1 MLILIKGAGDIATGI
16 AVRLKNSGMQVV
28 MTEIAIPT
36 TVRRSVAFSRAVYE
50 GSAVVENITAK
61 LVLDFAQIPAVL
73 QRDEIPVLID
83 PRCEVLKSIHFD
95 AVVDSILAKKNL
107 SPDPTQAP
115 VVIGVGPGFSVP
127 QDCHC
132 VIETQRGHDLGRCI
146 YQGCAAKNTGIPGE
160 IGGYTVERLLR
171 APCDGIFHPILAI
184 GDIVKA
190 GQTVAMVDDQPVTA
204 QIDGIVRGLLQD
216 NVPVKAGMKSG
227 DIDPRGCYEHCFTVS
242 DKARAVG
249 GGVLEAI
256 LHLGLQ
262 NR

>member
-50 GSAVVENITAK
+50 GSAVVENITAG

-107 SPDPTQAP
+107 STDPTQAP

-127 QDCHC
+127 RDCHC

-184 GDIVKA
+184 GDAVKA
-190 GQTVAMVDDQPVTA
+190 GQTVALVDDQPVTA

>member
-16 AVRLKNSGMQVV
+16 AVRLKNAGIQVV

-73 QRDEIPVLID
+73 QQDEIPVLID

-107 SPDPTQAP
+107 STDPTQAP
-115 VVIGVGPGFSVP
+115 MVIGVGPGFSVP

-204 QIDGIVRGLLQD
+204 QINGIVRGLLQD

>member
-107 SPDPTQAP
+107 STDPTQAP

-184 GDIVKA
+184 GDAVKA
-190 GQTVAMVDDQPVTA
+190 GQTVALVDDQPVTA

>member
-16 AVRLKNSGMQVV
+16 AVRLKNAGMQVV

-61 LVLDFAQIPAVL
+61 LVLDFAQIPAIL
-73 QRDEIPVLID
+73 QRDEISVLID

-107 SPDPTQAP
+107 STDPTQAP

-204 QIDGIVRGLLQD
+204 QINGIVRGLLQD

>member
-16 AVRLKNSGMQVV
+16 AVRLKNAGMQVV

-50 GSAVVENITAK
+50 GSAIVENITAR

-73 QRDEIPVLID
+73 QQDEIPVLID

-107 SPDPTQAP
+107 STDSTQAP

-132 VIETQRGHDLGRCI
+132 VIETQRGHDLGCCI

-204 QIDGIVRGLLQD
+204 QINGIVRGLLQD

>member
-50 GSAVVENITAK
+50 GSAVVENITAR

-83 PRCEVLKSIHFD
+83 PRCKVLKSIDFD
-95 AVVDSILAKKNL
+95 VVVDSILSKKNL
-107 SPDPTQAP
+107 STDPTQAP

-184 GDIVKA
+184 GDIVKV
-190 GQTVAMVDDQPVTA
+190 GQTVAMVNDQPVTA

>member
-50 GSAVVENITAK
+50 GSAVVENITAR

-83 PRCEVLKSIHFD
+83 PRCKVLKSIDFD
-95 AVVDSILAKKNL
+95 VVVDSILAKKNL
-107 SPDPTQAP
+107 STDPTQAP

-184 GDIVKA
+184 GDIVKV
-190 GQTVAMVDDQPVTA
+190 GQTVAMVNDQPVTA

>member
-16 AVRLKNSGMQVV
+16 AVRLKNAGMQVV

-50 GSAVVENITAK
+50 GSAVVENITARP
-61 LVLDFAQIPAVL
+61 VLDFAQIPAVL
-73 QRDEIPVLID
+73 QQDEIPVLID

-107 SPDPTQAP
+107 STDPTQAS

-184 GDIVKA
+184 GDAVKA

>member
-16 AVRLKNSGMQVV
+16 AVRLKNAGMQVV

-50 GSAVVENITAK
+50 GSAVVENITAR

-73 QRDEIPVLID
+73 QQDEIPVLID

-107 SPDPTQAP
+107 STNPTQAP

-204 QIDGIVRGLLQD
+204 QINGIVRGLLQD

>member
-16 AVRLKNSGMQVV
+16 AVRLKNAGMQVV

-50 GSAVVENITAK
+50 GSAVVENITAR

-73 QRDEIPVLID
+73 QQDEIPLLID

-95 AVVDSILAKKNL
+95 VVVDSILAKKNL
-107 SPDPTQAP
+107 STDPTQAP
-115 VVIGVGPGFSVP
+115 VVIGVGPGFFVP

-184 GDIVKA
+184 GDAVKA
-190 GQTVAMVDDQPVTA
+190 GQTVALVDDQPVTA

>member
-16 AVRLKNSGMQVV
+16 AVRLKNAGMQVV

-95 AVVDSILAKKNL
+95 AVIDSILAKKNL
-107 SPDPTQAP
+107 STDPTQAP

-184 GDIVKA
+184 GDAVKA
-190 GQTVAMVDDQPVTA
+190 GQTVALVDDQPVTA

>member
-16 AVRLKNSGMQVV
+16 AVRLKNAGMQVV

-36 TVRRSVAFSRAVYE
+36 TVRSVAFSRAVYE

-73 QRDEIPVLID
+73 QQDEIPVLID

-107 SPDPTQAP
+107 STDPTQAP

>member
-16 AVRLKNSGMQVV
+16 AVRLKNAGMQVV

-73 QRDEIPVLID
+73 QQDEIPVLID

-107 SPDPTQAP
+107 STDPTQAP

-184 GDIVKA
+184 GDAVKA

>member
-1 MLILIKGAGDIATGI
+1 M
-16 AVRLKNSGMQVV
+16 
-28 MTEIAIPT
+28 
-36 TVRRSVAFSRAVYE
+36 
-50 GSAVVENITAK
+50 
-61 LVLDFAQIPAVL
+61 
-73 QRDEIPVLID
+73 
-83 PRCEVLKSIHFD
+83 
-95 AVVDSILAKKNL
+95 
-107 SPDPTQAP
+107 
-115 VVIGVGPGFSVP
+115 
-127 QDCHC
+127 
-132 VIETQRGHDLGRCI
+132 TQRGHDLGRCI

-184 GDIVKA
+184 GDAVKA
-190 GQTVAMVDDQPVTA
+190 GQTVALVDDQPVTA

>member
-16 AVRLKNSGMQVV
+16 AVRLKNAGMQVV

-61 LVLDFAQIPAVL
+61 LVLDFAQIPAIL

-107 SPDPTQAP
+107 STDPTQAP

-190 GQTVAMVDDQPVTA
+190 GQTVALVDDQPVTA

>member
-16 AVRLKNSGMQVV
+16 AVRLKNVGMQVV

-50 GSAVVENITAK
+50 GSAVVENITAR

-107 SPDPTQAP
+107 STDPTQAP

-184 GDIVKA
+184 GDAVKS
-190 GQTVAMVDDQPVTA
+190 GQIVAMVDDQPVTA

-216 NVPVKAGMKSG
+216 NVPVKTGMKSG

>member
-16 AVRLKNSGMQVV
+16 AVRLKNAGMQVV

-73 QRDEIPVLID
+73 QQDEIPVLID

-107 SPDPTQAP
+107 STDPTQAP

-160 IGGYTVERLLR
+160 IGGYTIERLLR

-184 GDIVKA
+184 GDAVKA
-190 GQTVAMVDDQPVTA
+190 GQTVALVDDQPVTA

>member
-16 AVRLKNSGMQVV
+16 AVRLKNAGMQVV

-73 QRDEIPVLID
+73 QQDEIPVLID

-107 SPDPTQAP
+107 STDPTQAP

>member
-16 AVRLKNSGMQVV
+16 AVRLKNAGMQVV

-50 GSAVVENITAK
+50 GSAVVENITAR

-107 SPDPTQAP
+107 STDPTQAP

-184 GDIVKA
+184 GEAVKA
-190 GQTVAMVDDQPVTA
+190 GQTVAIVDDQPVTA

>member
-16 AVRLKNSGMQVV
+16 AVRLKNAGMQVV

-50 GSAVVENITAK
+50 GSAVVENITAR

-107 SPDPTQAP
+107 STDPTQAP

-184 GDIVKA
+184 GDAVKA
-190 GQTVAMVDDQPVTA
+190 RQTVAMVDDQPVTA
-204 QIDGIVRGLLQD
+204 QINGIVRGLLQD

>member
-16 AVRLKNSGMQVV
+16 AVRLKNAGMQVV

-36 TVRRSVAFSRAVYE
+36 TVRRSVAFSRAVYK
-50 GSAVVENITAK
+50 GSAVVENITAR

-73 QRDEIPVLID
+73 QQDDIPVLID

-107 SPDPTQAP
+107 STDPTQAP

-216 NVPVKAGMKSG
+216 NVPVKTGMKSG

>member
-16 AVRLKNSGMQVV
+16 AVRLKNAGMQVV

-50 GSAVVENITAK
+50 GIAVVENITAR

-107 SPDPTQAP
+107 STDPTQAP
-115 VVIGVGPGFSVP
+115 MVIGVGPGFSVP

-184 GDIVKA
+184 GDAVKA

-216 NVPVKAGMKSG
+216 NVPVKTGMKSG

>member
-16 AVRLKNSGMQVV
+16 AVRLKNAGMQVV

-61 LVLDFAQIPAVL
+61 LVLDFAQIPAIL

-107 SPDPTQAP
+107 STDPTQAP

-184 GDIVKA
+184 GDAVKA

-249 GGVLEAI
+249 GGALEAI

>member
-16 AVRLKNSGMQVV
+16 AVRLKNAGMQVV

-50 GSAVVENITAK
+50 GSAVVENITAR
-61 LVLDFAQIPAVL
+61 LVLDFTQIPAVL

-95 AVVDSILAKKNL
+95 TVVDSILAKKNL
-107 SPDPTQAP
+107 STAPTQAP

-171 APCDGIFHPILAI
+171 APCDGIFHPILVI

-204 QIDGIVRGLLQD
+204 QINGIVRGLLQD

>member
-73 QRDEIPVLID
+73 QQDEIPVLID

-107 SPDPTQAP
+107 STDPTQAP

-160 IGGYTVERLLR
+160 IGGYPALTMSSVCCVL
-171 APCDGIFHPILAI
+171 
-184 GDIVKA
+184 
-190 GQTVAMVDDQPVTA
+190 PVTESSI
-204 QIDGIVRGLLQD
+204 QFLQSATLS
-216 NVPVKAGMKSG
+216 KQ
-227 DIDPRGCYEHCFTVS
+227 
-242 DKARAVG
+242 DKPLRWSMTS
-249 GGVLEAI
+249 
-256 LHLGLQ
+256 
-262 NR
+262 R

>member
-16 AVRLKNSGMQVV
+16 AVRLKNAGMQVV

-50 GSAVVENITAK
+50 GSAVVENITAR

-73 QRDEIPVLID
+73 QQDEIPVLID

-107 SPDPTQAP
+107 STDPTQAP

-184 GDIVKA
+184 GDAVKA
-190 GQTVAMVDDQPVTA
+190 GQTVALVDDQPVTA

>member
-16 AVRLKNSGMQVV
+16 AVRLKNAGMQVV

-50 GSAVVENITAK
+50 GSAVVENITAR
-61 LVLDFAQIPAVL
+61 LVLDFTQIPAVL

-95 AVVDSILAKKNL
+95 TVVDSILAKKNL
-107 SPDPTQAP
+107 STAPTQAP

-171 APCDGIFHPILAI
+171 APCDGIFHPILVI

>member
-16 AVRLKNSGMQVV
+16 AVRLKNAGMQVV

-50 GSAVVENITAK
+50 GIAVVENITAR

-107 SPDPTQAP
+107 STDSTQAP

-184 GDIVKA
+184 GDAVKA

-216 NVPVKAGMKSG
+216 NVPVKTGMKSG

>member
-16 AVRLKNSGMQVV
+16 AVRLKNAGMQVV

-107 SPDPTQAP
+107 STDPTQAP
-115 VVIGVGPGFSVP
+115 VVIGIGPGFSVP

-184 GDIVKA
+184 GDAVKA
-190 GQTVAMVDDQPVTA
+190 GQTVALVDDQPVTA

>member
-16 AVRLKNSGMQVV
+16 AVRLKNAGMQVV

-61 LVLDFAQIPAVL
+61 LVLDFAQIPAIL

-107 SPDPTQAP
+107 STDPTQAP

-146 YQGCAAKNTGIPGE
+146 YQGCAAKNTGSPGE

-204 QIDGIVRGLLQD
+204 QINGIVRGLLQD

>member
-16 AVRLKNSGMQVV
+16 AVRLKNAGMQVV

-73 QRDEIPVLID
+73 QQDEIPVLID

-107 SPDPTQAP
+107 STDPTQAP

-184 GDIVKA
+184 GDIVQA

>member
-50 GSAVVENITAK
+50 GSAVVENITAR

-73 QRDEIPVLID
+73 QQDEIPVLID

-107 SPDPTQAP
+107 STDPTQAP

-184 GDIVKA
+184 GDAVKA

-249 GGVLEAI
+249 GGVLESI

>member
-16 AVRLKNSGMQVV
+16 AVRLKNAGMQVV

-50 GSAVVENITAK
+50 GSAVVENITAG

-107 SPDPTQAP
+107 STDPTQAP

-184 GDIVKA
+184 GDAVKA
-190 GQTVAMVDDQPVTA
+190 GQTVALVDDQPVTA

>member
-16 AVRLKNSGMQVV
+16 AVRLKNAGIQVV

-61 LVLDFAQIPAVL
+61 LVLDFAQIPAIL

-83 PRCEVLKSIHFD
+83 PCCEVLKSIHFD

-107 SPDPTQAP
+107 STDPTQAP

-184 GDIVKA
+184 GDAVKS
-190 GQTVAMVDDQPVTA
+190 GQIVAMVDDQPVTA

-262 NR
+262 SR

>member
-16 AVRLKNSGMQVV
+16 AVRLKNAGMQVV

-50 GSAVVENITAK
+50 GSAVVENITAR

-73 QRDEIPVLID
+73 QQDEIPVLID

-107 SPDPTQAP
+107 STDPTQAP
-115 VVIGVGPGFSVP
+115 MVIGVGPGFSVP

-184 GDIVKA
+184 GDIVKV
-190 GQTVAMVDDQPVTA
+190 GQTVAMVNDQPVTA

>member
-16 AVRLKNSGMQVV
+16 AVRLKNAGMQVV

-73 QRDEIPVLID
+73 QQDEIPVLID

-107 SPDPTQAP
+107 STDPTQAP

-227 DIDPRGCYEHCFTVS
+227 DIDPRGCYEQCFTVS

>member
-16 AVRLKNSGMQVV
+16 AVRLKNAGMQVV

-61 LVLDFAQIPAVL
+61 LVLDFAQIPAIL

-107 SPDPTQAP
+107 STDPTQAP

-184 GDIVKA
+184 GDAVKS
-190 GQTVAMVDDQPVTA
+190 GQIVAMVDDQPVTA

>member
-16 AVRLKNSGMQVV
+16 AVRLKNAGMQVV

-73 QRDEIPVLID
+73 QQDEIPVLID

-107 SPDPTQAP
+107 STDPTQAP

-227 DIDPRGCYEHCFTVS
+227 DFDPRGCYERCFTVS
-242 DKARAVG
+242 EKARAVG

>member
-73 QRDEIPVLID
+73 QQDEIPVLID

-107 SPDPTQAP
+107 STDPTQAP

-216 NVPVKAGMKSG
+216 NVPVKAGMKTG